1 MARYSEIEGMDELL
15 RQIQKIEKFPKSK
28 VAKAA
33 NAGIKEPL
41 KDAKQNAPVDIGNL
55 KKGIIKIREKSPRS
69 KAKVVYSIVFD
80 RAFNSIFQKPVQNP
94 SPGGKDTAYYPVSQ
108 EYGFFAKN
116 GRYIPGFRF
125 IRGALERNEANSAR
139 EIVKVLNKEIDAYIR
154 DMESSNGRPRGT
166 YSRASSGYRN
176 FNTGR

>member
-1 MARYSEIEGMDELL
+1 MQGVDLMAGHTEIEGMDELL
-15 RQIQKIEKFPKSK
+15 RQLQKIEKFPKSK

-33 NAGIKEPL
+33 NAGMKEPL

-80 RAFNSIFQKPVQNP
+80 RAFNLIFQKPVKNP
-94 SPGGKDTAYYPVSQ
+94 GPGKKDTAYYPVSQ
-108 EYGFFAKN
+108 EYGFFTKN

-125 IRGALERNEANSAR
+125 VRKSLEENQTTSAKK
-139 EIVKVLNKEIDAYIR
+139 IVEVLNKEIDKLL
-154 DMESSNGRPRGT
+154 E
-166 YSRASSGYRN
+166 
-176 FNTGR
+176 